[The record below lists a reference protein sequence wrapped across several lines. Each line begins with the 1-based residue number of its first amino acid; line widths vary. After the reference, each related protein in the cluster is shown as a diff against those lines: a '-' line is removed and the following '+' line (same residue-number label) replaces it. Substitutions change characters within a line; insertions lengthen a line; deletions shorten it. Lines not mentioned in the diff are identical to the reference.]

1 MLFLLIRS
9 FLSQRSPQQV
19 LVVGFLLLIVVGS
32 ILLWLP
38 VSSRDGHDIS
48 FHDALFTA
56 TSAVCVTGL
65 TVVPTGQT
73 FSLFGQIVMMILVQ
87 MGGIGFMTMTT
98 WFALA
103 LGKRISLKE
112 RLIIKESL
120 NQANTEGIV
129 RLIRK
134 VVLYSLVVESAAA
147 LLFALRWY
155 SEMGPAKALYYGL
168 FHSVSIFNNA
178 GFDLFG
184 GLGAYVNDVP
194 FNIVSIVLILL
205 GGVGFIVMSDLI
217 DYRRTR
223 RFSLHTK
230 VVLVFS
236 GLLFAFG
243 GFVIFL
249 FEYTNP
255 VTFGQLGD
263 GSKLLSAFFHS
274 ASLRSSGTS
283 TVDISSMRQAT
294 QFFMIIVMFI
304 GAAPGST
311 GGGIKITTFAVLL
324 AAVWTLLRGRE
335 DVVLFRNRLSKD
347 LVYKAVTFTMVGL
360 ALVIVPTMILSVTE
374 SGSFLSI
381 LFDTVSAYGTVGHSM
396 GVANEDLS
404 GFGKTLLV
412 ILMFVGRLGPVTL
425 AYALHNKKQRK
436 TLFRYP
442 EGKIIIG

>member
-1 MLFLLIRS
+1 MLIRS